1 MDFGA
6 AFVATCLAAA
16 TGSAIMGLYANYP
29 VALAPGM
36 GLNAYFTYGVVQGL
50 GHSWQVALGAVLVSG
65 VLFVAL
71 SVLPVRQWLI
81 DSIPRALKHGISAGI
96 GLFLGIIALRNAG
109 IVVAHPSTLLA
120 LGDLSTPAPTLALAG
135 FALIV
140 ALDQRGWRGSI
151 LLGMLGVTALG
162 VAFGVSEWRGV
173 ASLPPDPSP
182 TLLQLDVASA
192 LDLSLAAVVFAFLF
206 IDLFDTAGTLVGV
219 AHRAGMLDAEGRLP
233 RLGRALLAD
242 SSATVVGALLGT
254 STTTSYIESAAGIKA
269 GGRTGLAAL
278 TVAALFLL
286 ALFFAPLAQTVPAYA
301 TAPAILFVACLM
313 ARGLAD
319 IDWEEPTEYAPAV
332 VTALAM
338 PLTWSIADGIG
349 LGLISYAAAKLLSG
363 HARQCPPAVFAIAL
377 LFVLRFAFL

>member
-16 TGSAIMGLYANYP
+16 TGSAIMGLHANYP

-36 GLNAYFTYGVVQGL
+36 GLNAYFSYGVVQGL
-50 GHSWQVALGAVLVSG
+50 GHSWQVALGAVFVSG

-81 DSIPRALKHGISAGI
+81 DSIPRTLKHAISAGI

-109 IVVAHPSTLLA
+109 IVVAHPSTLLT
-120 LGDLSTPAPTLALAG
+120 LGDLSAPAPILALFG

-140 ALDQRGWRGSI
+140 SLDQRGWRAAI

-173 ASLPPDPSP
+173 ASLPPDPRP
-182 TLLQLDVASA
+182 TLLQLDVAGA
-192 LDLSLAAVVFAFLF
+192 LDVSLAAVVFAFLF

-233 RLGRALLAD
+233 RLERALLAD
-242 SSATVVGALLGT
+242 SSATVVGALVGT

-278 TVAALFLL
+278 TVAALFIL

-319 IDWEEPTEYAPAV
+319 LDWGEPTEYAPAV

-363 HARQCPPAVFAIAL
+363 RARQCPPAVFAIAL
-377 LFVLRFAFL
+377 LFVLRFALL